1 MAGKIN
7 LRSNDNMDFTM
18 DVELAKISETL
29 KTMLDDL
36 GIDTESD
43 EASEPIPLP
52 NVNGA
57 TLKKVV
63 EWCEHH
69 KTDYQDFA
77 EEDESTQP
85 RLDDIPDW
93 DVSYFNI
100 DQAEIFEIILAANYL
115 DIKGLLNIGCKSV
128 AKMITGK
135 SPEQIRQLFNIKNDF
150 TPEEEE
156 QIRKENEWCNEK

>member
-7 LRSNDNMDFTM
+7 LRSSDNVDFSM
-18 DVELAKISETL
+18 DVELAKISETI

-36 GIDTESD
+36 GSD

-52 NVNGA
+52 KVNGA

-69 KTDYQDFA
+69 KEDHKEFA

-135 SPEQIRQLFNIKNDF
+135 SAEQIRQLFNIKNDF

-156 QIRKENEWCNEK
+156 QIRRENEWVMGR